1 MISQGSQATVEI
13 GRVVSIQCVITS
25 VNGGDTATWYRLDD
39 RNEQIAGKRNV
50 CNDDIIITSLLILAV
65 ENLENF
71 ITNALVPVPGG
82 LEGQKVLNSNVEL
95 DDFRTLF
102 SSPENSVSDTRQN
115 LISYVNGIFTIS
127 TSEQI
132 VGRYVCQ
139 GNNQFGLR
147 NATINVVIQQGQ
159 LGTKCVAIMEPF
171 SVFRICLLSIFYL
184 HYIVPTTQNNML
196 TVFIRVSYHDDLIK
210 VIDEEYQLAVF
221 ESRVGEFKS
230 Q

>member
-82 LEGQKVLNSNVEL
+82 LEGQKV
-95 DDFRTLF
+95 F
-102 SSPENSVSDTRQN
+102 
-115 LISYVNGIFTIS
+115 
-127 TSEQI
+127 
-132 VGRYVCQ
+132 
-139 GNNQFGLR
+139 
-147 NATINVVIQQGQ
+147 
-159 LGTKCVAIMEPF
+159 K
-171 SVFRICLLSIFYL
+171 
-184 HYIVPTTQNNML
+184 
-196 TVFIRVSYHDDLIK
+196 
-210 VIDEEYQLAVF
+210 F
-221 ESRVGEFKS
+221 ECGAG
-230 Q
+230 